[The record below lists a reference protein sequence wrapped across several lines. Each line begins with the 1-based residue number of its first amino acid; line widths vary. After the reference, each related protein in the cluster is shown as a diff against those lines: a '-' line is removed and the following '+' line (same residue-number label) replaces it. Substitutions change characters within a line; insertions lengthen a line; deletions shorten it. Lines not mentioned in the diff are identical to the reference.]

1 MRKLI
6 VPLIAALTILS
17 VAGLSFAK
25 ANPEA
30 SKAAKPRT
38 FYGQVV
44 SVNQEAKTLT
54 VKKTGWLRKPKELTF
69 SIEEK
74 AAPTL
79 ADLKPGDR
87 VKVTYIK
94 EDGKLLAQTLS
105 KTQPKA
111 GKAGY

>member
-6 VPLIAALTILS
+6 VLLIAALTIFS
-17 VAGLSFAK
+17 VAGMSFAK

-38 FYGQVV
+38 FYGEVV
-44 SVNQEAKTLT
+44 SVNQETKTLT
-54 VKKTGWLRKPKELTF
+54 VKKTGWLRKSKELTF
-69 SIEEK
+69 SVEEK

-94 EDGKLLAQTLS
+94 EDGKLLAQMLS
-105 KTQPKA
+105 KTQSKVS
-111 GKAGY
+111 KTSY